1 VSGGADAAPT
11 RLLSVSP
18 SRLTL
23 WLDCPK
29 AYRLQY
35 LDRPRRPPAPQ
46 RAIVSIGNSA
56 HAALSH
62 FWDLP
67 EQERTPQGVM
77 RLLARL
83 WQHAGFDGPQ
93 QSMRWQAA
101 VGGWLVDYL
110 RGIDRE
116 RQPVALE
123 RTVALRT
130 SSLAVT
136 GRVDRVEERGGEL
149 VVVDY
154 KAGSSPPAPDAA
166 RTSLALGLYAV
177 ALSRM
182 FRRPV
187 RQVELHYLP
196 TGERVVHR
204 HTEVALERK
213 LAEAE
218 SIGADIAL
226 AHADF
231 ESRGIDS
238 TSFEAR
244 VSALCRWCPVQ
255 EQCEQGQRMGPAWPL
270 SAGLDRLTEVAGQ
283 PPEAPAP

>member
-1 VSGGADAAPT
+1 M
-11 RLLSVSP
+11 SP
-18 SRLTL
+18 SRLAL

-67 EQERTPQGVM
+67 PGEQTPDGV
-77 RLLARL
+77 RSLLGRL
-83 WQHAGFDGPQ
+83 WQHAGFEDPE
-93 QSMRWQAA
+93 QSAQWRVL
-101 VGGWLVDYL
+101 VGRWLVDYL
-110 RGIDRE
+110 RGTDRE
-116 RQPVALE
+116 NQPVALE

-130 SSLAVT
+130 ASLAVT
-136 GRVDRVEERGGEL
+136 GRVDRVEDRDDEL

-154 KAGSSPPAPDAA
+154 KTGSSPPEPDSA

-187 RQVELHYLP
+187 RQVELHHLP
-196 TGERVVHR
+196 TGTVVGHR
-204 HTEVALERK
+204 HTELSLTRK

-218 SIGADIAL
+218 SIGVDIAL

-231 ESRGIDS
+231 ETQGAASLL
-238 TSFEAR
+238 FEAR
-244 VSALCRWCPVQ
+244 PSALCRWCAVQ
-255 EQCEQGQRMGPAWPL
+255 EHCEQGRRMGPSQPL
-270 SAGLDRLTEVAGQ
+270 SAGLERLEQTSGQ
-283 PPEAPAP
+283 PPEGPVG